1 MRHSPPRSP
10 ATNGSACREF
20 EYPRPEPLPQ
30 TGRPIEFV
38 ADLLDDIATPNPAAR
53 TLTDPH
59 AAADLIA
66 AETRSRVRAV
76 CDALPGNPVIL
87 LSGGVDSI
95 YVAAVAA
102 ALGRTPHAVTIVTAE
117 ASDETNAVV
126 AAAALGLTH
135 DIVRLSHDDVVRLA
149 QQTMAR
155 LRTSELWEVTAG
167 IPLLAA
173 RRGLGGDIGPILSG
187 SGADA
192 ILAGGRALSHPV
204 ESPSARVELDTIV
217 RTESAANF
225 RHDRLVPHFYPALL
239 DEYAD
244 RLVHVFQTVRWW
256 RVAETFSPPALFGER
271 DGVPFDKLAL
281 RIACE
286 KQLPIGAKH
295 LAWAVKSPI
304 QRSTGLTAV
313 LFAAARAYSARL
325 PGAATYTDPLTE
337 PPEAVATRLYLA
349 ALHRMING

>member
-10 ATNGSACREF
+10 AAHGSPCREF
-20 EYPRPEPLPQ
+20 GYPRPESPPQ
-30 TGRPIEFV
+30 TSTPIEFV
-38 ADLLDDIATPNPAAR
+38 ADLLGDIATPRPQAR
-53 TLTDPH
+53 TLADPH
-59 AAADLIA
+59 AAAEVIA

-76 CDALPGNPVIL
+76 CEAFPGKPVIL

-102 ALGRTPHAVTIVTAE
+102 ALGHAPHAVTIVTAE
-117 ASDETNAVV
+117 ASDETNAV
-126 AAAALGLTH
+126 AAATALGLTH
-135 DIVRLSHDDVVRLA
+135 EVIRLSHDEVVRLA

-155 LRTSELWEVTAG
+155 LGTSELWEVTAG

-173 RRGLGGDIGPILSG
+173 RRGFGGDIGPILSG

-192 ILAGGRALSHPV
+192 IFAGGRALTQPV
-204 ESPSARVELDTIV
+204 ESLSARAELDTIV
-217 RTESAANF
+217 RAESAANF
-225 RHDRLVPHFYPALL
+225 RRDRLVPHFYPALL

-256 RVAETFSPPALFGER
+256 RVSETLAPPALFGDN
-271 DGVPFDKLAL
+271 DGVRFDKLAL

-286 KQLPIGAKH
+286 KQLPSGAQH

-313 LFAAARAYSARL
+313 LFAAGGGGARL
-325 PGAATYTDPLTE
+325 ALGPPGP
-337 PPEAVATRLYLA
+337 
-349 ALHRMING
+349 